1 MGMAYYPG
9 HNGEGTTV
17 RAGAGL
23 AHCGNHCAGY
33 KKIPT
38 VSLDSTWPALR
49 PAALEIL
56 KLSVN
61 GEELNALRGARA
73 LLSRRKVCSVLVH
86 VTKVQ
91 RGYDD
96 SGVKRQQAAG
106 GEVAAVATPF
116 ASEFYELLNG
126 VGGLEVSLHLDA
138 IDGTSTDTRPRPST
152 RLLKNALEIDAVFS
166 NPSWSQDYIVA
177 RQVDVAQDS
186 ACSGSRAL
194 QHWSEVFN

>member
-1 MGMAYYPG
+1 MG
-9 HNGEGTTV
+9 GEGTTV

-86 VTKVQ
+86 VTKAQ
-91 RGYDD
+91 RGYSDTGAD
-96 SGVKRQQAAG
+96 APQKAAG
-106 GEVAAVATPF
+106 AAASTAVASSF
-116 ASEFYELLNG
+116 SSEFWELLNG
-126 VGGLEVSLHLDA
+126 VGGLEVSLHLDS
-138 IDGTSTDTRPRPST
+138 IDGMNTDTRPRPST
-152 RLLKNALEIDAVFS
+152 RLLNSALEIDEIFS
-166 NPSWSQDYIVA
+166 GASWAQDY
-177 RQVDVAQDS
+177 
-186 ACSGSRAL
+186 
-194 QHWSEVFN
+194 